1 MKIISTDVVKIM
13 ERGQIT
19 LPIEMRNIL
28 GLEAKSLVVVQL
40 TDTKNLII
48 QPLQQKKASLQ
59 DFIEEMSRDK
69 NIYWTEEDEKLRLK
83 NRKNSLQ
90 RIDKMWN
97 EHTR

>member
-59 DFIEEMSRDK
+59 DFIEEMSQDK